1 MFFINFQYSRQQ
13 QSPQILMVQKT
24 LYLVGIVVVVVA
36 KEVVVAG
43 TYLMLFHRKYML
55 GLFVAPTAAGG
66 SSKDAHMAWKLL
78 SYWKIMM
85 KCAEAEKRNKREM
98 YIYILSVFIDIF

>member
-1 MFFINFQYSRQQ
+1 
-13 QSPQILMVQKT
+13 
-24 LYLVGIVVVVVA
+24 
-36 KEVVVAG
+36 
-43 TYLMLFHRKYML
+43 ML